1 MKPNEIE
8 PGHDLLMKVRG
19 AFIYHNSSLS
29 KWCRD
34 NEIEMTHARDCLL
47 GGWNGPKA
55 KALRAK
61 LVSASRAAVLVRTA
75 AKNEAENAA
84 DLK

>member
-8 PGHDLLMKVRG
+8 AGRDLLMKVRG
-19 AFIYHNSSLS
+19 AFVYHNSSLS

-34 NEIEMTHARDCLL
+34 NNVEMTHARDCLL

-61 LVSASRAAVLVRTA
+61 LVSASRVAELSQNV
-75 AKNEAENAA
+75 AKNETENS
-84 DLK
+84 LR

>member
-1 MKPNEIE
+1 MKANEIE
-8 PGHDLLMKVRG
+8 AGRDLLMKVRG

-34 NEIEMTHARDCLL
+34 NNVEMTHARDCLL

-61 LVSASRAAVLVRTA
+61 LVSDSRV
-75 AKNEAENAA
+75 A
-84 DLK
+84 DLVNSETRNETGHSLR